1 MTEFFLNTAEGKIC
15 REKNEEAD
23 SVIWILNREEFK
35 ALEGGYPYKKS
46 LVQSFSSLRYCKA
59 ELYGGCVQGVMK
71 IPYEKNE
78 KTGFEFG
85 FYMIK
90 GKLIFID
97 ESGKIQGIVEK
108 ISKNVS
114 KGFNIDNML
123 SAVFEAVIE
132 NDLVSLLKIEDR
144 FSKAEEELLKYKE
157 KNFYEKLIAYRK
169 RLSSLHS
176 YYEQLI
182 NIGCLMQAECSG
194 NDMEENARLWQIYTN
209 RAERLHNYVE
219 VLKDYLLELRE
230 LYQYQNDLRLN
241 KIMTFLTV
249 VTTIFLPLT
258 LIAGWYGMNFT
269 NMIAIKSI
277 WGYPVVAAVSIVLVV
292 AEIIYFKKKKML

>member
-1 MTEFFLNTAEGKIC
+1 MTEFFLNTAEGKIYK
-15 REKNEEAD
+15 EKTDTAD
-23 SVIWILNREEFK
+23 STIWILNKDEFK

-46 LVQSFSSLRYCKA
+46 LIQSFSSPRYCKA
-59 ELYGGCVQGVMK
+59 ELYGGSIQGIMK

-78 KTGFEFG
+78 KSGFEFG

-97 ESGKIQGIVEK
+97 ETGKIQSIVEK
-108 ISKNVS
+108 INKNIS
-114 KGFNIDNML
+114 KGFNINNIL
-123 SAVFEAVIE
+123 SSVFESVIE
-132 NDLVSLLKIEDR
+132 NDLVALLKIEDR
-144 FSKAEEELLKYKE
+144 FSSAEEELLKYKE
-157 KNFYEKLIAYRK
+157 KNFYEKLISYRK

-182 NIGCLMQAECSG
+182 NIGCLMQAESSRNG
-194 NDMEENARLWQIYTN
+194 MAENAQLWQMYTN

-269 NMIAIKSI
+269 NMIAIKSSL
-277 WGYPVVAAVSIVLVV
+277 GYPIVAAVSLIIVV
-292 AEIIYFKKKKML
+292 AEIIYFKNKKML